1 MSSSDSESSV
11 HGVEVPMF
19 FRAGVPAIV
28 LSIVAILFIGV
39 SAYSFLRV
47 QPNILQRYRDICESN
62 FRRLEQEKEPPTPEG
77 LRSGAPEVIDN
88 KEVASQRRRLLE
100 QTHFCL
106 RRLIMSDNQ
115 DDALRFQSA
124 KVCDQLADWYLD
136 QARSALQEEPNQEG
150 VGEIVARSQIERNKA
165 AEAMRAVQKLNGL
178 FADEAS
184 LWLARRKLIDH
195 LELPTAEFETIANQ
209 VAKMVERLRDLPS
222 VDSVNTASDS
232 SSTNTAV
239 RTFALN
245 LLGEIRVLQALSCRN
260 EISITQRIVYLQEA
274 DSLLTSN
281 SDTAIEPLAW
291 AAEAKDAFNGDLAR
305 EFANKALQ
313 SFWSGRDTGMHSPD
327 SLASVFRCLL
337 LINSV
342 KEAQIF
348 LSEHLQQISAV
359 DQSRFRAL
367 TAATALRHLVS
378 VAIFEDKHLRTI
390 RESSSSDASIA
401 SGGVD
406 RAAVSPAANALPLT
420 LTGRGEAAELGVVL
434 SMAVQLNPESLELL
448 SLMERFARASDK
460 DELLVSLKSAMGFAG
475 NENAGAADST
485 RSVKTELDVSA
496 RSFLLA
502 VAGLGARDL
511 DKTAVDNLVAAL
523 KASPAYGVVA
533 SRLAMR
539 LNAAGSMT
547 SELATRWLQTI
558 NDASPEILVA
568 WSDRAS
574 LHLKDKQFPEAI
586 ECYEFLLEKLPGN
599 EQVAEALEG
608 AKKLSKAAGN

>member
-1 MSSSDSESSV
+1 MENAGSIESKID
-11 HGVEVPMF
+11 HDIPNME
-19 FRAGVPAIV
+19 
-28 LSIVAILFIGV
+28 LSPQKQIEIL
-39 SAYSFLRV
+39 
-47 QPNILQRYRDICESN
+47 
-62 FRRLEQEKEPPTPEG
+62 KETQ
-77 LRSGAPEVIDN
+77 LS
-88 KEVASQRRRLLE
+88 
-100 QTHFCL
+100 L
-106 RRLIMSDNQ
+106 RRLVGWNPI
-115 DDALRFQSA
+115 DDSVLFRYGIVSHVLSKIYLREAFSSGNEFENSSTHNRTVVTTVPVTRWVGLA
-124 KVCDQLADWYLD
+124 KTE
-136 QARSALQEEPNQEG
+136 QEHAKG
-150 VGEIVARSQIERNKA
+150 AMER
-165 AEAMRAVQKLNGL
+165 VQKLNNS
-178 FADEAS
+178 FAPKAS
-184 LWLARRKLIDH
+184 LWWVKLKLKENFVMSYDELLAIENAVRLLIDSESVTSSAKLTLGQILVERSLRVSSGLDSKKS
-195 LELPTAEFETIANQ
+195 LELLTEAEQ
-209 VAKMVERLRDLPS
+209 LLRT
-222 VDSVNTASDS
+222 V
-232 SSTNTAV
+232 STSGV
-239 RTFALN
+239 
-245 LLGEIRVLQALSCRN
+245 
-260 EISITQRIVYLQEA
+260 ISL
-274 DSLLTSN
+274 SLL
-281 SDTAIEPLAW
+281 
-291 AAEAKDAFNGDLAR
+291 AEANAIAAPAKGQ
-305 EFANKALQ
+305 EYANKALQ
-313 SFWSGRDTGMHSPD
+313 GFWSTRETESQSPD
-327 SLASVFRCLL
+327 SLAAVFRCLL

-502 VAGLGARDL
+502 VAGLGAGDL